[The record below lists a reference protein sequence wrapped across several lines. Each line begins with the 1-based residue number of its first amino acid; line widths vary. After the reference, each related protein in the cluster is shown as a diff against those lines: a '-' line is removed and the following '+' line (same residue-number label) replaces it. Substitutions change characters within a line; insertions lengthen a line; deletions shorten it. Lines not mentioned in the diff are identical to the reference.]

1 MFDMVIVGAGMAGA
15 VLAERFASAGKKI
28 LMIERRRH
36 VAGNCYDEIDA
47 NGILIHKYGPHL
59 FHTDD
64 AQIWEYL
71 SRFTDWQ
78 IYHHRVKAVIDGKPV
93 PIPFNLNTLHEVF
106 PKSLADKLEA
116 ALLKNFEYGKKIPIL
131 ELKKSADADLQFL
144 ADFVYEKIFLHYT
157 EKQWGLAP
165 ENISGAVTA
174 RVPIFV
180 GRDDRYFNDR
190 FQAMPKRGYTH
201 LVENMLDNKNI
212 KLLLNT
218 DFQEVMK
225 LDDGEI
231 FLFGKNFEG
240 RLIYTGQLD
249 ELFGKKFGTLPYRSV
264 DMKFETVDAEIFQ
277 AAPTVNYPN
286 NYDFTRITEFKQIH
300 PVKSSRTT
308 ILKEYPQEYVAGV
321 NEPYYPIFTDE
332 ARAAYE
338 KYSAELADFKNI
350 TAVGRL
356 AEYRYYDIDD
366 VIKRALSLVRS
377 EEVGVRSLK
386 TCSL

>member
-1 MFDMVIVGAGMAGA
+1 MFDVVIIGAGLAGS
-15 VLAERFASAGKKI
+15 VLAERFASNGKKV
-28 LMIERRRH
+28 LLIERRQH
-36 VAGNCYDEIDA
+36 VAGNCYDEVDD

-64 AQIWEYL
+64 AQVWEYL
-71 SRFTDWQ
+71 SRFTEWHL
-78 IYHHRVKAVIDGKPV
+78 YFHRVKAVIDGKPV

-116 ALLKNFEYGKKIPIL
+116 ALLRNFEYGKRIPIL

-144 ADFVYEKIFLHYT
+144 ADFVYEKIFLHYS
-157 EKQWGLAP
+157 EKQWGLSP
-165 ENISGAVTA
+165 DKISGAVTA
-174 RVPIFV
+174 RVPVSV
-180 GRDDRYFNDR
+180 GRDDRYFADR
-190 FQAMPKRGYTH
+190 FQAMPLKGYGV
-201 LVENMLDNKNI
+201 LVKNMLAHKNI

-218 DFQEVMK
+218 DFKEVME
-225 LDDGEI
+225 LRGEEI
-231 FLFGKNFEG
+231 YLFRRKFKG

-249 ELFGKKFGTLPYRSV
+249 ELFDKKFGSLPYRSIA
-264 DMKFETVDAEIFQ
+264 MRYETVDEEIFQ
-277 AAPTVNYPN
+277 SAPVVNYPN

-300 PVKSSRTT
+300 PAKVPRTT
-308 ILKEYPQEYVAGV
+308 ILKEYPQDYVAGV

-338 KYSAELADFKNI
+338 KYSAELAKFKNI

-366 VIKRALSLVRS
+366 VVKRAL
-377 EEVGVRSLK
+377 EVFAELN
-386 TCSL
+386 

>member
-1 MFDMVIVGAGMAGA
+1 MFDVVIIGAGMAGA
-15 VLAERFASAGKKI
+15 VLAERFAAHGKKV
-28 LMIERRRH
+28 LVIERRQH
-36 VAGNCYDEIDA
+36 VAGNCYDELDA

-71 SRFTDWQ
+71 SRFTQWHL
-78 IYHHRVKAVIDGKPV
+78 YFHRVKAVIDGKPV
-93 PIPFNLNTLHEVF
+93 PIPFNFNTLREVF
-106 PKSLADKLEA
+106 PASLADKLEA
-116 ALLKNFEYGKKIPIL
+116 ALLKNFVYGKKVPIL

-144 ADFVYEKIFLHYT
+144 ADFVYEKIFLHYS
-157 EKQWGLAP
+157 EKQWGLSP
-165 ENISGAVTA
+165 EKIDGAVTA

-190 FQAMPKRGYTH
+190 FQAVPARGYTR
-201 LVENMLDNKNI
+201 LIANMLDHKNI

-218 DFQEVMK
+218 DFHEVME
-225 LDDGEI
+225 LRGDFI
-231 FLFGKNFEG
+231 YLFRKRFKG

-249 ELFGKKFGTLPYRSV
+249 ELFNKKFGTLSYRSI
-264 DMKFETVDAEIFQ
+264 DMKFETVDAENFQ
-277 AAPTVNYPN
+277 AAPVVNYPN

-300 PVKSSRTT
+300 PAQTPRTT
-308 ILKEYPQEYVAGV
+308 ILKEFPQEYVAGK

-332 ARAAYE
+332 ARATYK
-338 KYSAELADFKNI
+338 KYSAELAKFKNI

-366 VIKRALSLVRS
+366 VIKRAL
-377 EEVGVRSLK
+377 EVFAELN
-386 TCSL
+386 

>member
-1 MFDMVIVGAGMAGA
+1 MFDIVIIGAGMAGA
-15 VLAERFASAGKKI
+15 TLAEKFASSGKKI
-28 LMIERRRH
+28 LVIERRQH
-36 VAGNCYDEIDA
+36 IAGNCYDEVDA

-71 SRFTDWQ
+71 SRFTEWN
-78 IYHHRVKAVIDGKPV
+78 IYFHRVKAIIDGKAV
-93 PIPFNLNTLHEVF
+93 PLPFNFNTLHEVF

-116 ALLKNFEYGKKIPIL
+116 ALLKNFEYGKKVPIL
-131 ELKKSADADLQFL
+131 ELKKSADSDLQFL

-157 EKQWGLAP
+157 EKQWGLSP
-165 ENISGAVTA
+165 DKISGAVTA

-190 FQAMPKRGYTH
+190 FQALPKFGYAK
-201 LVENMLDNKNI
+201 LVQNMLAHKNI

-218 DFQEVMK
+218 DFHDVMVLRDEK
-225 LDDGEI
+225 I
-231 FLFGKNFEG
+231 YLFRKQFKG

-249 ELFGKKFGTLPYRSV
+249 ELFNKKFGELPYRSI
-264 DMKFETVDAEIFQ
+264 DMKFETVDAEKFQ
-277 AAPTVNYPN
+277 SAPVVNYPN

-300 PVKSSRTT
+300 PAQSPRTT
-308 ILKEYPQEYVAGV
+308 ILKEFPKPYVAGE

-332 ARAAYE
+332 ARIAYE
-338 KYSAELADFKNI
+338 KYSTELARFKNI

-366 VIKRALSLVRS
+366 IVKRAL
-377 EEVGVRSLK
+377 EVFDELNA
-386 TCSL
+386 

>member
-1 MFDMVIVGAGMAGA
+1 MFDIVIIGAGFAGA
-15 VLAERFASAGKKI
+15 VLAERFAKSGKKI
-28 LMIERRRH
+28 LMIERRKH
-36 VAGNCYDEIDA
+36 IAGNCYDEVDA

-64 AQIWEYL
+64 EQVWKYL
-71 SRFTDWQ
+71 SRFTEWQ
-78 IYHHRVKAVIDGKPV
+78 LYHHRVKAVIDGNPV
-93 PIPFNLNTLHEVF
+93 PIPFNLNTLQEVF
-106 PKSLADKLEA
+106 PKSLANKLEA
-116 ALLKNFEYGKKIPIL
+116 ALLKNFEYGKKVPIL
-131 ELKKSADADLQFL
+131 ELKKSADSDLQFL

-157 EKQWGLAP
+157 EKQWGLP
-165 ENISGAVTA
+165 PDKISGAVTA
-174 RVPIFV
+174 RVPIFI

-190 FQAMPKRGYTH
+190 FQAVPKFGYTK
-201 LVENMLDNKNI
+201 LIENMLDHKNI

-218 DFQEVMK
+218 DANEVIK
-225 LDDGEI
+225 ISEDKTS
-231 FLFGKNFEG
+231 LFGKKFKG

-249 ELFGKKFGTLPYRSV
+249 ELFDKKFGALPYRSI

-277 AAPTVNYPN
+277 EAPVVNYPN

-300 PVKSSRTT
+300 PTKSPCTT

-332 ARAAYE
+332 AQAAYE
-338 KYSAELADFKNI
+338 KYSAELAKFKNI

-366 VIKRALSLVRS
+366 IVKHAL
-377 EEVGVRSLK
+377 EVFAK
-386 TCSL
+386 TVEL

>member
-1 MFDMVIVGAGMAGA
+1 MFDVVIIGAGMAGA
-15 VLAERFASAGKKI
+15 VLAERFAAHGKKV
-28 LMIERRRH
+28 LVIERRQH
-36 VAGNCYDEIDA
+36 VAGNCYDELDA

-71 SRFTDWQ
+71 SRFTQWHL
-78 IYHHRVKAVIDGKPV
+78 YFHRVKAVIDGKPV
-93 PIPFNLNTLHEVF
+93 PIPFNFNTLREVF
-106 PKSLADKLEA
+106 PASLADKLEA
-116 ALLKNFEYGKKIPIL
+116 ALLKNFEYGKKVPIL

-144 ADFVYEKIFLHYT
+144 ADFVYEKIFLHYS

-165 ENISGAVTA
+165 EKIDGAVTA

-190 FQAMPKRGYTH
+190 FQAVPARGYTR
-201 LVENMLDNKNI
+201 LIANMLDHKNI

-218 DFQEVMK
+218 DFHEVME
-225 LDDGEI
+225 LRGDFI
-231 FLFGKNFEG
+231 YLFRKRFKG

-249 ELFGKKFGTLPYRSV
+249 ELFNKKFGTLSYRSI
-264 DMKFETVDAEIFQ
+264 DMKFETVDAENFQ
-277 AAPTVNYPN
+277 AAPVVNYPN

-300 PVKSSRTT
+300 PAQTPRTT
-308 ILKEYPQEYVAGV
+308 ILKEFPQEYVAGK

-332 ARAAYE
+332 ARATYK
-338 KYSAELADFKNI
+338 KYSAELAKFKNI

-366 VIKRALSLVRS
+366 VIKRAL
-377 EEVGVRSLK
+377 EVFAELN
-386 TCSL
+386 